1 MLKAT
6 DSSGSRGIVRAD
18 SLEEVNE
25 AYEAACSVTHLP
37 YILAEKYVAGEE
49 IGVDGFVLDGEV
61 KLLLPHKK
69 FVVTAGHTTLPGGHA
84 FPYEA
89 DAALLTAITE
99 TITEAIRATGLDNCA
114 FNADV
119 MISDG
124 VPYILEIGGRCGATC
139 IPELISMYCGFD
151 YYQKMLEAAL
161 GEKPNFSYEY
171 TTPCMAKLLFSPV
184 NGIITAMDEER
195 LHNLRNEGISFS
207 LDYGIGDSVEKVKN
221 GTDRI
226 GQVILSA
233 SREAELDTLITSI
246 QDAIEINGT
255 SLSRLWE
262 KETSERNLS

>member
-1 MLKAT
+1 
-6 DSSGSRGIVRAD
+6 
-18 SLEEVNE
+18 
-25 AYEAACSVTHLP
+25 
-37 YILAEKYVAGEE
+37 
-49 IGVDGFVLDGEV
+49 
-61 KLLLPHKK
+61 
-69 FVVTAGHTTLPGGHA
+69 
-84 FPYEA
+84 
-89 DAALLTAITE
+89 
-99 TITEAIRATGLDNCA
+99 
-114 FNADV
+114 
-119 MISDG
+119 
-124 VPYILEIGGRCGATC
+124 
-139 IPELISMYCGFD
+139 MYCGFD
-151 YYQKMLEAAL
+151 YYRKMLEAAL
-161 GEKPNFSYEY
+161 GEKPDFSYEH